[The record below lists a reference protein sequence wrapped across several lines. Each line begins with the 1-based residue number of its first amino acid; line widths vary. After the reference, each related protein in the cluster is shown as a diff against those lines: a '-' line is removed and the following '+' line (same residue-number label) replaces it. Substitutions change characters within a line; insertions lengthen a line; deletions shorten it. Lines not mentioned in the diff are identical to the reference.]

1 MIAIVGALDE
11 ELQAFLGHAQGLQTF
26 SEGPFVFHQ
35 GTLAGHRVLLAKCG
49 IGKVLSAMTTQK
61 IITSFNPSH
70 ILFTGIAGALNPSL
84 NVGDL
89 VIGKDYVQHDFD
101 AMHLGFKRGEIPYC
115 GIHVLPADA
124 GLLELAR
131 DFQPS
136 AGKALVGRVLSGDQF
151 ITQSGTQSHSYLTA
165 ELQGDAIE
173 MEGASVA
180 VVCSLN
186 KVPFLVL
193 RTISDRADH
202 AAAVDFQSFLPLA
215 SQQSLQVV
223 QHVLGRL
230 PRSL

>member
-11 ELQAFLGHAQGLQTF
+11 ELQALLCHAQGLQTF
-26 SEGPFVFHQ
+26 SEGPFVFHR
-35 GTLAGHRVLLAKCG
+35 GTLAGHTVLLSKCG

-61 IITSFNPSH
+61 IISSFNPSH
-70 ILFTGIAGALNPSL
+70 ILFTGIAGGLNPSL

-89 VIGKDYVQHDFD
+89 VIGKDYIQHDFD

-115 GIHVLPADA
+115 EIHVLSADA
-124 GLLELAR
+124 SLVNLAR
-131 DFQPS
+131 DFNPP
-136 AGKALVGRVLSGDQF
+136 AGKVLVGRVLSGDQF
-151 ITQSGTQSHSYLTA
+151 ITQSGKQSHSYLTS

-180 VVCSLN
+180 LVCSLN

-193 RTISDRADH
+193 RTISDRADNE
-202 AAAVDFQSFLPLA
+202 AAIDFQSFLPLA

-223 QHVLGRL
+223 QYLLDKL
-230 PRSL
+230 PRAL